1 MFDIFCLEKWL
12 KWLNEQLF
20 SLESVKKCKKK
31 KKILLT
37 TCRSQKWHSKIT
49 YLMLEEWLH
58 RLIKTVWLT
67 DFSCSSVR
75 DCRAKTLQEQK
86 REYKYVEWKLCEAN
100 PLCALFI
107 WYCRWKT
114 KKVVL
119 LCIHILVFYC
129 AFKFKSPPH
138 YKLNATNHQFHLL
151 CLNAFINAS
160 PTHYWEEIPM
170 PRRYAINNSAH
181 YPVPTCLQMIN
192 YIHRQRLGPDV
203 LEIFFDIR
211 REKRFIWL

>member
-1 MFDIFCLEKWL
+1 
-12 KWLNEQLF
+12 
-20 SLESVKKCKKK
+20 
-31 KKILLT
+31 
-37 TCRSQKWHSKIT
+37 
-49 YLMLEEWLH
+49 MLEEWLS

-67 DFSCSSVR
+67 DCSCSSVR

-119 LCIHILVFYC
+119 LCIHILIFYC
-129 AFKFKSPPH
+129 AFNFNPPPPD
-138 YKLNATNHQFHLL
+138 YKVNATTRQFHLL

-160 PTHYWEEIPM
+160 PTLL
-170 PRRYAINNSAH
+170 RRNPHAKKVCHKQLCTLSGPH
-181 YPVPTCLQMIN
+181 LPTDDRLYP
-192 YIHRQRLGPDV
+192 
-203 LEIFFDIR
+203 
-211 REKRFIWL
+211 

>member
-1 MFDIFCLEKWL
+1 
-12 KWLNEQLF
+12 
-20 SLESVKKCKKK
+20 
-31 KKILLT
+31 
-37 TCRSQKWHSKIT
+37 
-49 YLMLEEWLH
+49 MLEEWLS

-67 DFSCSSVR
+67 DCSCSSVR

-119 LCIHILVFYC
+119 LCIHILIFYC
-129 AFKFKSPPH
+129 AFNFNPPPPITKSM
-138 YKLNATNHQFHLL
+138 LQLVSFTCCALTHLL
-151 CLNAFINAS
+151 M
-160 PTHYWEEIPM
+160 PHQHYWEEIPM

-181 YPVPTCLQMIN
+181 YPVPTCLQMID